1 MKPIFFAASE
11 VFCLSNNPAVSDHAK
26 GLAITALGVLFLTP
40 DTLLIRL
47 IDIDQW
53 TMIFWRGA
61 LMACGLSIYVVV
73 MHKGGTLRAFQ
84 RIGWPGLGV
93 GLGYCL
99 SSISFVAAVEHTSV
113 ANTLVIVA
121 SAPMFAALFSWVFL
135 KERVPVRTMLAM
147 LGTFGGIAIVLG
159 QSLSGGHIM
168 GDLAALGAAASLAS
182 AFVLV
187 RLKKAVDMIPA
198 VVLGSVLP
206 ALVAYGSGLA
216 TPSAVPT
223 ESIWLLILMGLIM
236 LPLSF
241 GLITVGPR
249 YIPAPEVGLLLLLET
264 VLGPFWV
271 WLVIGEQVDTTTM
284 IGGGIVILTL
294 ALNSAFALRQKSA
307 VEDPGQLSEPQ
318 VSEP

>member
-1 MKPIFFAASE
+1 LP
-11 VFCLSNNPAVSDHAK
+11 NNPATTDHAK

-61 LMACGLSIYVVV
+61 LMATGLSVYVLVA
-73 MHKGGTLRAFQ
+73 HKGHTLRAFYL
-84 RIGWPGLGV
+84 IGWPGIGV
-93 GLGYCL
+93 ALAYCF

-121 SAPMFAALFSWVFL
+121 SAPMFAVGFSWVFL
-135 KERVPVRTMLAM
+135 KERAPLRTFLAIF
-147 LGTFGGIAIVLG
+147 GTFGGIAIVLG
-159 QSLSGGHIM
+159 EGLADGHIL
-168 GDLAALGAAASLAS
+168 GDLAAIGAAVSMAA

-187 RLKKAVDMIPA
+187 RLKRTTDMIPA

-216 TPSAVPT
+216 APFSVPA

-236 LPLSF
+236 LPISF
-241 GLITVGPR
+241 ALITVGPR

-264 VLGPFWV
+264 VLGPLWV
-271 WLVIGEQVDTTTM
+271 WLVIGEQADTMTM
-284 IGGGIVILTL
+284 VGGGIVILTL
-294 ALNSAFALRQKSA
+294 ALNSLFALRQKPA
-307 VEDPGQLSEPQ
+307 IA
-318 VSEP
+318 